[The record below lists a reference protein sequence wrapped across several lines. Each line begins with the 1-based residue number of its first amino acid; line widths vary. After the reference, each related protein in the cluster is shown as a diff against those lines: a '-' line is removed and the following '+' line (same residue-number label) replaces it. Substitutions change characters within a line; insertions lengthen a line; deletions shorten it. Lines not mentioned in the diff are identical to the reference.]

1 LFETLTA
8 PQPDKIIQLMQMF
21 RDDARTDKVDLG
33 VGVYRTPEGK
43 TPVMKAVKVAE
54 ELIWQTQDSKGY
66 VALAG
71 DAGYLA
77 AMTQLIF
84 ADAVPHER
92 VAAAATPGGTGA
104 VRQLMEMVKRLT
116 PEATVWISAPTW
128 PNHPA
133 IISYLGLDLREYRYL
148 DAETGGL
155 DCAGMMADLA
165 AVRRG
170 DLILLHGCCHNPTG
184 VDLNRDDWR
193 AIGDLCLATGAVP
206 FVDMAYLGFGEGIE
220 ADTAGTRLLAGMVP
234 EMLLAGSCSKNFGL
248 YRDRVGI
255 AMALCG
261 DETAATATGGML
273 AWLNRQNFAFPPD
286 HGARA
291 VQTILGDTG
300 LTGLWRDELREM
312 REGMQA
318 NRTALAAELRRLT
331 GSDRFAFIA
340 TQRGMFSLLGAKPD
354 EVDRLREA
362 HGIYLVFDS
371 RMNVAGLTERTIPV
385 VSKAIVEVMG

>member
-1 LFETLTA
+1 MFETLTA

-21 RDDARTDKVDLG
+21 RDDPRADKVDLG
-33 VGVYRTPEGK
+33 VGVYRTQEGK
-43 TPVMKAVKVAE
+43 TPVMKAVKAAE

-77 AMTQLIF
+77 AMRRLVF
-84 ADAVPHER
+84 ADAVPHDR

-104 VRQLMEMVKRLT
+104 VRQLLEMVKRLT

-133 IISYLGLDLREYRYL
+133 IISYLDLAMREYRYV

-155 DCAGMMADLA
+155 DRAGMMADLSQ
-165 AVRRG
+165 VKRG

-184 VDLNRDDWR
+184 VDLTLEDWR
-193 AIGDLCLATGAVP
+193 AIGDLCLETGAIP
-206 FVDMAYLGFGEGIE
+206 FVDMAYLGFGEGIDE
-220 ADTAGTRLLAGMVP
+220 DAAGTRLLAGMVP

-248 YRDRVGI
+248 YRDRAGI

-261 DETAATATGGML
+261 NAGAAQATGGML

-286 HGARA
+286 HGTRV
-291 VQTILGDTG
+291 VQTILGDAG
-300 LTGLWRDELREM
+300 LTALWQDELREM
-312 REGMQA
+312 RERMQA
-318 NRTALAAELRRLT
+318 NRAALAAELRRVT
-331 GSDRFAFIA
+331 GSDRYAFLK
-340 TQRGMFSLLGAKPD
+340 TQCGMFSLLGATPD
-354 EVDRLREA
+354 EVDRLRDD

-371 RMNVAGLTERTIPV
+371 RMNVAGLTEEAIPLV
-385 VSKAIVEVMG
+385 AKAVAEVMG

>member
-1 LFETLTA
+1 MFETLTA

-21 RDDARTDKVDLG
+21 RDDPRADKVDLG

-43 TPVMKAVKVAE
+43 TPVMKAVKAAE
-54 ELIWQTQDSKGY
+54 QLIWQTQDSKGY

-77 AMTQLIF
+77 AMKQLML
-84 ADAVPHER
+84 ADAVPHSR

-133 IISYLGLDLREYRYL
+133 IITYLGLDLREYRYL
-148 DAETGGL
+148 DAATGGL
-155 DCAGMMADLA
+155 DRAGMRTDLA
-165 AVRRG
+165 NVKPG

-184 VDLNRDDWR
+184 VDLNLDDWR
-193 AIGDLCLATGAVP
+193 AIGDLCRATGAIP

-220 ADTAGTRLLAGMVP
+220 ADAAGTRLLAGMVP

-248 YRDRVGI
+248 YRDRAGI

-291 VQTILGDTG
+291 VQTILGDAG

-312 REGMQA
+312 RQSMQA
-318 NRTALAAELRRLT
+318 NRTALAAELQRLT
-331 GSDRFAFIA
+331 GSDRFAFLN
-340 TQRGMFSLLGAKPD
+340 TQRGMFSLLGASPD
-354 EVDRLREA
+354 EVDRLRED

-371 RMNVAGLTERTIPV
+371 RMNVAGLTETTIPV
-385 VSKAIVEVMG
+385 VAKAIVEVMG